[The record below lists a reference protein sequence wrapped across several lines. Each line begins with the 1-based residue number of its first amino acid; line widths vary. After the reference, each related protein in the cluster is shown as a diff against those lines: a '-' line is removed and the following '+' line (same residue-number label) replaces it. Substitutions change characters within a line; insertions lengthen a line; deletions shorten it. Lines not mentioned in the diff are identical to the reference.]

1 MPKKYS
7 ETEKTNIRRD
17 LRRAAQR
24 SLFHK
29 GVRGTSVEDL
39 VRQAAIPK
47 ATYYLF
53 YRTKEDLYIDVLTD
67 FRTTMQDEMLS
78 MLQELDENHIVSSLT
93 TVFMHLVEN
102 IYRKGIY
109 RLLAED
115 ELAVATR
122 KSEVDVVRREEDEL
136 IAFFRELFGFF
147 AIEDKDDIAA
157 FWSAFLAIVYSM
169 EGAERME
176 KPLESWRL
184 LIRGLMLQLVGE

>member
-47 ATYYLF
+47 ATFYLF

>member
-47 ATYYLF
+47 ATFYLF

-78 MLQELDENHIVSSLT
+78 MLQELDENHIVSSST

>member
-47 ATYYLF
+47 ATFYLF

-122 KSEVDVVRREEDEL
+122 KSEVDVVRKEEDDL

>member
-47 ATYYLF
+47 ATFYLF

-122 KSEVDVVRREEDEL
+122 KSEVDVVKREEDEL

>member
-47 ATYYLF
+47 ATFYLF

-78 MLQELDENHIVSSLT
+78 LLQELDENHIVSSLT

-109 RLLAED
+109 RLLAEA

>member
-47 ATYYLF
+47 ATFYLF

-78 MLQELDENHIVSSLT
+78 LLQELDENHIVSSLT

-122 KSEVDVVRREEDEL
+122 KSEVDVVRREEDDL

>member
-29 GVRGTSVEDL
+29 GVRGTSVENL

-47 ATYYLF
+47 ATFYLF

-78 MLQELDENHIVSSLT
+78 MLQELDEKADLIERRRQGQGRPSLIYVKT
-93 TVFMHLVEN
+93 FMDAL
-102 IYRKGIY
+102 G
-109 RLLAED
+109 
-115 ELAVATR
+115 
-122 KSEVDVVRREEDEL
+122 
-136 IAFFRELFGFF
+136 
-147 AIEDKDDIAA
+147 
-157 FWSAFLAIVYSM
+157 
-169 EGAERME
+169 
-176 KPLESWRL
+176 
-184 LIRGLMLQLVGE
+184 

>member
-47 ATYYLF
+47 ATFYLF

-122 KSEVDVVRREEDEL
+122 KSEVDVVRKEEDEL

>member
-47 ATYYLF
+47 ATFYLF

-78 MLQELDENHIVSSLT
+78 LLQELDENHIVSSLT

-122 KSEVDVVRREEDEL
+122 KSEVDIVRREEEAL

-176 KPLESWRL
+176 RPLESWRL

>member
-47 ATYYLF
+47 ATFYLF

-78 MLQELDENHIVSSLT
+78 LLQELDENHIVSSLT

>member
-29 GVRGTSVEDL
+29 GVRGTSVENL

-47 ATYYLF
+47 ATFYLF

>member
-29 GVRGTSVEDL
+29 GVKGTSVEEL

-47 ATYYLF
+47 ATFYLF

-78 MLQELDENHIVSSLT
+78 LLQELDENHIVSSLT

-122 KSEVDVVRREEDEL
+122 KSEVDIVRREEEAL

-176 KPLESWRL
+176 RPLESWRL

>member
-47 ATYYLF
+47 ATFYLF

-78 MLQELDENHIVSSLT
+78 LLQELDENHIVSSLT

-122 KSEVDVVRREEDEL
+122 KSEVDVVRKEEDEL

-169 EGAERME
+169 EGAERMD

>member
-29 GVRGTSVEDL
+29 GVRGTSVEEL

-47 ATYYLF
+47 ATFYLF

-78 MLQELDENHIVSSLT
+78 LLQELDENHIVSSLT

-122 KSEVDVVRREEDEL
+122 KSEVDIVRREEEAL

-176 KPLESWRL
+176 RPLESWRL

>member
-47 ATYYLF
+47 ATFYLF

-78 MLQELDENHIVSSLT
+78 LLQELDENHIVSSLT

-147 AIEDKDDIAA
+147 DIEDKDDIAA

>member
-29 GVRGTSVEDL
+29 GVRGTT
-39 VRQAAIPK
+39 K
-47 ATYYLF
+47 ATFYLF

-78 MLQELDENHIVSSLT
+78 LLQELDENHIVSSLT

>member
-47 ATYYLF
+47 ATFYIF

-122 KSEVDVVRREEDEL
+122 KSEVDVVKREEDEL

>member
-47 ATYYLF
+47 ATFYLF
-53 YRTKEDLYIDVLTD
+53 YSTKEDLYIDVLTD